1 MTEQQ
6 GHTSKGKGHSEQ
18 QHKDQA
24 AAAKTQAGQAHS
36 GQTKAVQA
44 KVRKITQWS
53 PIWIV
58 PVVAVLI
65 GGWML
70 YHTYKNQGATLT
82 LLSSTAEGLVP
93 GKTAIK
99 SRSVDVGKVVSV
111 ELSQDLKQVVIKARM
126 NPGTDVLL
134 NDESQLWV
142 VKPSVGRG
150 GITGLNTLLSG
161 AYIELQPGKGATNK
175 FNFEL
180 LESPP
185 IAPPDAPGVRVFLTS
200 GDATSLSVGDP
211 VLYRGYD
218 VGTVELGEFDPKA
231 RSMRYQLFV
240 RAPYDAL
247 VTTNVRFWQ
256 ASGMALD
263 MSAEGVRIE
272 MGSVATLL
280 SGGVTFDVLDGWP
293 KGEQAENNSEF
304 QLFQNKKSIQD
315 GLYNE
320 YLEYLLF
327 FDESVRGLTS
337 GAPVEYRGVRIGT
350 VMTVPYFFNMKKPL
364 QIAFNRGI
372 PVLIRVEAARL
383 YDSLTLPELQQ
394 ELDSAVHKGLR
405 AVLKTGNLL
414 TGGLYVDL
422 NIVEGAT
429 PQSSTAAVATP
440 SARTTAVHELAGD
453 DAGEPV
459 AVVTPL
465 APPALDEFAGYRLMP
480 TARSGLGHI
489 EQKVLQALDKINNL
503 PVEQVLADSSATLN
517 ETRELMSQSQ
527 QLVKSLDALIG
538 KDSTQQLPAELKTTL
553 EQLQQT
559 LQGMSPGSPVY
570 ERLNSNLQA
579 MDKVLRD
586 LQPVVQTMNQQ
597 SNALVISADP
607 KADPEPEQGVQP

>member
-1 MTEQQ
+1 MTEQ
-6 GHTSKGKGHSEQ
+6 
-18 QHKDQA
+18 A
-24 AAAKTQAGQAHS
+24 V
-36 GQTKAVQA
+36 KAR
-44 KVRKITQWS
+44 VRKITQWS

-65 GGWML
+65 GAWML
-70 YHTYKNQGATLT
+70 VYTYKNQGPTLT
-82 LLSSTAEGLVP
+82 LLASNAEGIIP

-99 SRSVDVGKVVSV
+99 SRSVDVGKVFSV

-126 NPGTDVLL
+126 NPGSDALL
-134 NDESQLWV
+134 NNESQLWV

-150 GITGLNTLLSG
+150 GVTGLNTLLSG
-161 AYIELQPGKGATNK
+161 AYIELQPGKGGTDK
-175 FNFEL
+175 FYYEL
-180 LESPP
+180 LDSPP

-200 GDATSLSVGDP
+200 SDATSLSVGDP

-218 VGTVELGEFDPKA
+218 VGTVELGQFDTEA
-231 RSMRYQLFV
+231 RSMRYQLFI

-247 VTTNVRFWQ
+247 VTENVRFWQ
-256 ASGMALD
+256 SSGMALD

-272 MGSVATLL
+272 MGSIATLL

-293 KGEQAENNSEF
+293 VGAQAANNSKF
-304 QLFQNKKSIQD
+304 QLFENKKSIQD

-350 VMTVPYFFNMKKPL
+350 VMTVPYFFNMKNPL

-372 PVLIRVEAARL
+372 PVLIRIESGRL
-383 YDSLTLPELQQ
+383 YDNLTLPQLQT
-394 ELDSAVHKGLR
+394 ELDQAVQQGLR

-414 TGGLYVDL
+414 TGGLYIDL
-422 NIVEGAT
+422 NIIEDA
-429 PQSSTAAVATP
+429 AAVQKPVTD
-440 SARTTAVHELAGD
+440 SAHGVQDVVTAVAN
-453 DAGEPV
+453 AAT
-459 AVVTPL
+459 AVSETMDPAAQVHVTPL
-465 APPALDEFAGYRLMP
+465 AVPELDQFVGYNILP

-517 ETRELMSQSQ
+517 ETRQLMLESQ
-527 QLVKSLDALIG
+527 QLVKSLDALVG
-538 KDSTQQLPAELKTTL
+538 KDSTQALPAEVQQSLLEMRKTL
-553 EQLQQT
+553 N
-559 LQGMSPGSPVY
+559 GFSAGSPVY
-570 ERLNSNLQA
+570 ERINSNLQA

-586 LQPVVQTMNQQ
+586 LQPVVQTLNQQ
-597 SNALVISADP
+597 SNALILGADP
-607 KADPEPEQGVQP
+607 KTDPEPKQGVKP

>member
-6 GHTSKGKGHSEQ
+6 GHPSKGKGHSEQ
-18 QHKDQA
+18 QHSDQA
-24 AAAKTQAGQAHS
+24 KAATAHS
-36 GQTKAVQA
+36 AQANSVQA

-218 VGTVELGEFDPKA
+218 VGTVELGEFDAKA
-231 RSMRYQLFV
+231 RSMRYQLFI

-247 VTTNVRFWQ
+247 VTENVRFWQ

-293 KGEQAENNSEF
+293 KGKQAINNSEF

-372 PVLIRVEAARL
+372 PVLIRVESGRL
-383 YDSLTLPELQQ
+383 YDNLTLPELQQ
-394 ELDSAVHKGLR
+394 ELDSAVQKGLR

-422 NIVEGAT
+422 NIVEGA
-429 PQSSTAAVATP
+429 AADTQAAKAQLAVQP
-440 SARTTAVHELAGD
+440 SAPAKSAVHELAGS
-453 DAGEPV
+453 DADNTAAAATALTP
-459 AVVTPL
+459 AV
-465 APPALDEFAGYRLMP
+465 LDEFAGYRLMP

>member
-1 MTEQQ
+1 MTEQ
-6 GHTSKGKGHSEQ
+6 
-18 QHKDQA
+18 A
-24 AAAKTQAGQAHS
+24 V
-36 GQTKAVQA
+36 KAR
-44 KVRKITQWS
+44 VRKITQWS

-65 GGWML
+65 GAWML
-70 YHTYKNQGATLT
+70 VYTYKNQGPTLT
-82 LLSSTAEGLVP
+82 LLASNAEGIIP

-99 SRSVDVGKVVSV
+99 SRSVDVGKVFSV

-126 NPGTDVLL
+126 NPGSDALL

-150 GITGLNTLLSG
+150 GVTGLNTLLSG
-161 AYIELQPGKGATNK
+161 AYIELQPGKGSTDK
-175 FNFEL
+175 FYYEL
-180 LESPP
+180 LDSPP

-218 VGTVELGEFDPKA
+218 VGTVELGEFDTA
-231 RSMRYQLFV
+231 GRSMRYQLFI

-247 VTTNVRFWQ
+247 VTENVRFWQ
-256 ASGMALD
+256 SSGMALD

-272 MGSVATLL
+272 MGSIATLL

-293 KGEQAENNSEF
+293 LGAPAANNSKF

-350 VMTVPYFFNMKKPL
+350 VMTVPYFFNMKNPL

-372 PVLIRVEAARL
+372 PVLIRIEAGRL
-383 YDSLTLPELQQ
+383 YDNLTLPQLQT
-394 ELDSAVHKGLR
+394 ELDQAVQQGLR

-414 TGGLYVDL
+414 TGGLYIDL
-422 NIVEGAT
+422 NIIEDAPPLETVEV
-429 PQSSTAAVATP
+429 AVA
-440 SARTTAVHELAGD
+440 AAADTTAVL
-453 DAGEPV
+453 DAVPDAVPDKV
-459 AVVTPL
+459 AVAAVDNVQATPL
-465 APPALDEFAGYRLMP
+465 AIPELDQFAGYKILP

-517 ETRELMSQSQ
+517 ETRQLMLESQ
-527 QLVKSLDALIG
+527 QLVKSLDALVG
-538 KDSTQQLPAELKTTL
+538 KDSTQALPAEVQQSLLEMRKTL
-553 EQLQQT
+553 N
-559 LQGMSPGSPVY
+559 GFSAGSPVY
-570 ERLNSNLQA
+570 ERINSNLQA

-586 LQPVVQTMNQQ
+586 LQPVVQTLNQQ
-597 SNALVISADP
+597 SNALILGADP
-607 KADPEPEQGVQP
+607 KTDPEPKQGVKP

>member
-1 MTEQQ
+1 MTEQ
-6 GHTSKGKGHSEQ
+6 
-18 QHKDQA
+18 A
-24 AAAKTQAGQAHS
+24 V
-36 GQTKAVQA
+36 KAR
-44 KVRKITQWS
+44 VRKITQWS

-65 GGWML
+65 GAWML
-70 YHTYKNQGATLT
+70 VYTYKNQGPTLT
-82 LLSSTAEGLVP
+82 LLASNAEGIIP

-99 SRSVDVGKVVSV
+99 SRSVDVGKVFSV

-126 NPGTDVLL
+126 NPGSDALL
-134 NDESQLWV
+134 NNESQLWV

-150 GITGLNTLLSG
+150 GVTGLNTLLSG
-161 AYIELQPGKGATNK
+161 AYIELQPGKGSTDK
-175 FNFEL
+175 FYYEL
-180 LESPP
+180 LDSPP

-200 GDATSLSVGDP
+200 SDATSLSVGDP

-218 VGTVELGEFDPKA
+218 VGTVELGQFDTEA
-231 RSMRYQLFV
+231 RSMRYQLFI

-247 VTTNVRFWQ
+247 VTENVRFWQ
-256 ASGMALD
+256 SSGMALD

-272 MGSVATLL
+272 MGSIATLL

-293 KGEQAENNSEF
+293 VGAQAANNSKF
-304 QLFQNKKSIQD
+304 QLFENKKSIQD

-350 VMTVPYFFNMKKPL
+350 VMTVPYFFNMKNPL

-372 PVLIRVEAARL
+372 PVLIRIESGRL
-383 YDSLTLPELQQ
+383 YDNLTLPQLQT
-394 ELDSAVHKGLR
+394 ELDQAVQQGLR

-414 TGGLYVDL
+414 TGGLYIDL
-422 NIVEGAT
+422 NIIED
-429 PQSSTAAVATP
+429 AAVLQ
-440 SARTTAVHELAGD
+440 TTATASTRVKDVVTAVADAATAVSETTDPAAQVH
-453 DAGEPV
+453 
-459 AVVTPL
+459 VTPL
-465 APPALDEFAGYRLMP
+465 AVPELDQFVGYNILP

-517 ETRELMSQSQ
+517 ETRQLMLESQ
-527 QLVKSLDALIG
+527 QLVKSLDALVG
-538 KDSTQQLPAELKTTL
+538 KDSTQALPAEVQQSLLEMRKTL
-553 EQLQQT
+553 N
-559 LQGMSPGSPVY
+559 GFSAGSPVY
-570 ERLNSNLQA
+570 ERINSNLQA

-586 LQPVVQTMNQQ
+586 LQPVVQTLNQQ
-597 SNALVISADP
+597 SNALILGADP
-607 KADPEPEQGVQP
+607 KTDPEPKQGVKP

>member
-1 MTEQQ
+1 VTEQ
-6 GHTSKGKGHSEQ
+6 TV
-18 QHKDQA
+18 
-24 AAAKTQAGQAHS
+24 
-36 GQTKAVQA
+36 KAR
-44 KVRKITQWS
+44 VRKITQWS

-65 GGWML
+65 GAWML
-70 YHTYKNQGATLT
+70 VYTYKNQGPTLT
-82 LLSSTAEGLVP
+82 LLASNAEGIIP

-99 SRSVDVGKVVSV
+99 SRSVDVGKVFSV

-126 NPGTDVLL
+126 NPGSDALL

-150 GITGLNTLLSG
+150 GVTGLNTLLSG
-161 AYIELQPGKGATNK
+161 AYIELQPGKGSTDK
-175 FNFEL
+175 FYYEL
-180 LESPP
+180 LDSPP
-185 IAPPDAPGVRVFLTS
+185 IAPPDAPGVRVYLTS

-218 VGTVELGEFDPKA
+218 VGTVELGEFDTA
-231 RSMRYQLFV
+231 GRSMRYQLFI

-247 VTTNVRFWQ
+247 VTENVRFWQ
-256 ASGMALD
+256 SSGMALD

-272 MGSVATLL
+272 MGSIATLL

-293 KGEQAENNSEF
+293 LGAPAANNSKF

-350 VMTVPYFFNMKKPL
+350 VMTVPYFFKMKNPL

-372 PVLIRVEAARL
+372 PVLIRIEAGRL
-383 YDSLTLPELQQ
+383 YDNLTLPQLQS
-394 ELDSAVHKGLR
+394 ELDQAVQQGLR

-414 TGGLYVDL
+414 TGGLYIDL
-422 NIVEGAT
+422 NIIEDAPPLKTVDVVV
-429 PQSSTAAVATP
+429 AVDTK
-440 SARTTAVHELAGD
+440 
-453 DAGEPV
+453 PV
-459 AVVTPL
+459 AVPVAADENVQATPL
-465 APPALDEFAGYRLMP
+465 AAPELDQFAGYKLLP

-517 ETRELMSQSQ
+517 ETRQLMLESQ
-527 QLVKSLDALIG
+527 QLVKSLDALVG
-538 KDSTQQLPAELKTTL
+538 KDSTQALPAELQQSLLEMRKTL
-553 EQLQQT
+553 N
-559 LQGMSPGSPVY
+559 GFSAGSPVY
-570 ERLNSNLQA
+570 ERINSNLQA

-586 LQPVVQTMNQQ
+586 LQPVVQTLNQQ
-597 SNALVISADP
+597 SNALILGADP
-607 KADPEPEQGVQP
+607 KTDPEPQQGVKP

>member
-1 MTEQQ
+1 MTEQ
-6 GHTSKGKGHSEQ
+6 
-18 QHKDQA
+18 
-24 AAAKTQAGQAHS
+24 
-36 GQTKAVQA
+36 AVKA

-65 GGWML
+65 GAWML
-70 YHTYKNQGATLT
+70 VYTYQNQGPTLT
-82 LLSSTAEGLVP
+82 LLASNAEGIIP

-99 SRSVDVGKVVSV
+99 SRSVDVGKVFSV

-126 NPGTDVLL
+126 NPGSDALL

-150 GITGLNTLLSG
+150 GVTGLNTLLSG
-161 AYIELQPGKGATNK
+161 AYIELQPGKGNTDK
-175 FNFEL
+175 FYYEL
-180 LESPP
+180 LDSPP

-218 VGTVELGEFDPKA
+218 VGTVELGEFDTA
-231 RSMRYQLFV
+231 ERSMRYQLFI

-247 VTTNVRFWQ
+247 VTENVRFWQ
-256 ASGMALD
+256 SSGMAMD

-272 MGSVATLL
+272 MGSIATLL
-280 SGGVTFDVLDGWP
+280 SGGVTFDVLEGWP
-293 KGEQAENNSEF
+293 LGSPAANNSKF

-350 VMTVPYFFNMKKPL
+350 VMTVPYFFKMNNPL

-372 PVLIRVEAARL
+372 PVLIRVEAGRL
-383 YDSLTLPELQQ
+383 YDSLTLPQLQT
-394 ELDSAVHKGLR
+394 ELDQAVQQGLR

-414 TGGLYVDL
+414 TGGLYIDL
-422 NIVEGAT
+422 NILEDTVLQAPTSKQPSADNEAQNRQVASTTQHPGGK
-429 PQSSTAAVATP
+429 STANVD
-440 SARTTAVHELAGD
+440 V
-453 DAGEPV
+453 EPV
-459 AVVTPL
+459 MVAEEGVETQVQLTPMV
-465 APPALDEFAGYRLMP
+465 PPALDQFAGYKLLP

-503 PVEQVLADSSATLN
+503 PVEKVLADSSATLN
-517 ETRELMSQSQ
+517 ETRQLMLESQ
-527 QLVKSLDALIG
+527 QLIKSLDTLVA
-538 KDSTQQLPAELKTTL
+538 KDSTQALPAELQQSLLEMRKTL
-553 EQLQQT
+553 N
-559 LQGMSPGSPVY
+559 GFSAGSPVY
-570 ERLNSNLQA
+570 ERINSNLQA

-586 LQPVVQTMNQQ
+586 LQPVVQTLNQQ
-597 SNALVISADP
+597 SNALILSADP
-607 KADPEPEQGVQP
+607 KADPQPQQGVKP

>member
-1 MTEQQ
+1 MTEQ
-6 GHTSKGKGHSEQ
+6 
-18 QHKDQA
+18 A
-24 AAAKTQAGQAHS
+24 V
-36 GQTKAVQA
+36 KAR
-44 KVRKITQWS
+44 VRKITQWS

-65 GGWML
+65 GAWML
-70 YHTYKNQGATLT
+70 VYTYKNQGPTLT
-82 LLSSTAEGLVP
+82 LLASNAEGIIP

-99 SRSVDVGKVVSV
+99 SRSVDVGKVFSV

-126 NPGTDVLL
+126 NPGSDALL

-150 GITGLNTLLSG
+150 GVTGLNTLLSG
-161 AYIELQPGKGATNK
+161 AYIELQPGKGSTDK
-175 FNFEL
+175 FYYEL
-180 LESPP
+180 LDSPP

-218 VGTVELGEFDPKA
+218 VGTVELGEFDTA
-231 RSMRYQLFV
+231 GRSMRYQLFI

-247 VTTNVRFWQ
+247 VTENVRFWQ
-256 ASGMALD
+256 SSGMALD

-272 MGSVATLL
+272 MGSIATLL

-293 KGEQAENNSEF
+293 VGAQAANNSKF
-304 QLFQNKKSIQD
+304 QLFENKKSIQD

-350 VMTVPYFFNMKKPL
+350 VMTVPYFFNMKNPL

-372 PVLIRVEAARL
+372 PVLIRVEAGRL
-383 YDSLTLPELQQ
+383 YDSLTLPQLQT
-394 ELDSAVHKGLR
+394 ELDQAVQQGLR

-414 TGGLYVDL
+414 TGGLYIDL
-422 NIVEGAT
+422 NIIEDAPTQAPADVVADV
-429 PQSSTAAVATP
+429 AAVAASDAAGT
-440 SARTTAVHELAGD
+440 SAAVVNAVTNPTAASGAE
-453 DAGEPV
+453 
-459 AVVTPL
+459 AVVTAIADAASEATDAAAANVQITPL
-465 APPALDEFAGYRLMP
+465 ATPELDQFAGYKILP

-517 ETRELMSQSQ
+517 ETKQLMLESQ
-527 QLVKSLDALIG
+527 QLVKSLDALVG
-538 KDSTQQLPAELKTTL
+538 KDSTQALPAEVQQSLLEMRKTL
-553 EQLQQT
+553 N
-559 LQGMSPGSPVY
+559 GFSAGSPVY
-570 ERLNSNLQA
+570 ERINSNLQA

-586 LQPVVQTMNQQ
+586 LQPVVQTLNQQ
-597 SNALVISADP
+597 SNALILGADP
-607 KADPEPEQGVQP
+607 KTDPEPKQGVKP

>member
-1 MTEQQ
+1 MTEQKP
-6 GHTSKGKGHSEQ
+6 GTEPATPK
-18 QHKDQA
+18 A
-24 AAAKTQAGQAHS
+24 ALS
-36 GQTKAVQA
+36 GSPGSATQA
-44 KVRKITQWS
+44 KVHRITQWS

-58 PVVAVLI
+58 PLVAVLI
-65 GGWML
+65 GLWML
-70 YHTYKNQGATLT
+70 VYTYQNQGPQLT
-82 LLSSTAEGLVP
+82 LLASNAEGIIS
-93 GKTAIK
+93 GKTTIK
-99 SRSVDVGKVVSV
+99 SRSVDVGKVMSV

-126 NPGTDVLL
+126 NPGTEPML

-150 GITGLNTLLSG
+150 GVTGLNTLLSG
-161 AYIELQPGKGATNK
+161 AYIELQPGKASTAK
-175 FNFEL
+175 YYYEL

-200 GDATSLSVGDP
+200 ADATSLSVGDP

-218 VGTVELGEFDPKA
+218 VGTVELGEFDPQA
-231 RSMRYQLFV
+231 RSMRYQLFI

-247 VTTNVRFWQ
+247 VTDNVRFWQ

-272 MGSVATLL
+272 MASVTTLL
-280 SGGVTFDVLDGWP
+280 SGGVTFDVLEGWP
-293 KGEQAENNSEF
+293 RGQQAKNNSQF
-304 QLFQNKKSIQD
+304 QLFQNKQSIQD

-350 VMTVPYFFNMKKPL
+350 VMTVPHFFNMKKPL

-372 PVLIRVEAARL
+372 PVLIRVEAGRL
-383 YDSLTLPELQQ
+383 YDSLTLQELQL
-394 ELDSAVHKGLR
+394 ELEQAVQQGLR

-422 NIVEGAT
+422 NIVSPEPSTTTVTAALAPEPVAAPAVAEAVT
-429 PQSSTAAVATP
+429 TAAAPQTAAVE
-440 SARTTAVHELAGD
+440 VLAL
-453 DAGEPV
+453 P
-459 AVVTPL
+459 PL
-465 APPALDEFAGYRLMP
+465 EQFAGYNLLP

-489 EQKVLQALDKINNL
+489 EQKVLQALDKVNNL

-517 ETRELMSQSQ
+517 QTRLLMEQSQ
-527 QLVKSLDALIG
+527 QLIQSLEALVA
-538 KDSTQQLPAELKTTL
+538 KDSSQAVPAELNKSL
-553 EQLQQT
+553 AEMRQT
-559 LQGMSPGSPVY
+559 LQGFSPGSPVY
-570 ERLNSNLQA
+570 ERINSNLQA
-579 MDKVLRD
+579 LDKVLRD
-586 LQPVVQTMNQQ
+586 LQPVVQTLNQQ

-607 KADPEPEQGVQP
+607 KADPEPEQGTQP

>member
-1 MTEQQ
+1 MTEQ
-6 GHTSKGKGHSEQ
+6 
-18 QHKDQA
+18 
-24 AAAKTQAGQAHS
+24 
-36 GQTKAVQA
+36 AVQA

-65 GGWML
+65 GAWML
-70 YHTYKNQGATLT
+70 VYTYKNQGPTLT
-82 LLSSTAEGLVP
+82 LLASNAEGIIP

-99 SRSVDVGKVVSV
+99 SRSVDVGKVFSV

-126 NPGTDVLL
+126 NPGSDALL

-150 GITGLNTLLSG
+150 GVTGLNTLLSG
-161 AYIELQPGKGATNK
+161 AYIELQPGKGSTDK
-175 FNFEL
+175 FYYEL
-180 LESPP
+180 LDSPP

-218 VGTVELGEFDPKA
+218 VGTVELGEFDTA
-231 RSMRYQLFV
+231 ERSMRYQLFI

-247 VTTNVRFWQ
+247 VTENVRFWQ
-256 ASGMALD
+256 SSGMAMD

-272 MGSVATLL
+272 MGSIATLL

-293 KGEQAENNSEF
+293 LGAPAANHSKF

-350 VMTVPYFFNMKKPL
+350 VVTVPYFFKMNNPL

-372 PVLIRVEAARL
+372 PVLIRIEAGRL
-383 YDSLTLPELQQ
+383 YDNLTLSQLQI
-394 ELDSAVHKGLR
+394 ELDQAVQQGLR

-422 NIVEGAT
+422 NIIADALPLEGAADV
-429 PQSSTAAVATP
+429 AAVEPAAPSNESSNESSNELSKVTEP
-440 SARTTAVHELAGD
+440 SASEPSTDAVQI
-453 DAGEPV
+453 
-459 AVVTPL
+459 TPL
-465 APPALDEFAGYRLMP
+465 AAPALDQFAGYKLLP

-517 ETRELMSQSQ
+517 ETRQLMLESQ
-527 QLVKSLDALIG
+527 QLVKSLDALVG
-538 KDSTQQLPAELKTTL
+538 QDSTQALPAELQQSLLEMRKTL
-553 EQLQQT
+553 N
-559 LQGMSPGSPVY
+559 GFSAGSPVY
-570 ERLNSNLQA
+570 ERINSNLQA

-586 LQPVVQTMNQQ
+586 LQPVVHTLNQQ
-597 SNALVISADP
+597 SNALILGADP
-607 KADPEPEQGVQP
+607 TTDPEPKQGVKP

>member
-1 MTEQQ
+1 MTEQKP
-6 GHTSKGKGHSEQ
+6 GT
-18 QHKDQA
+18 QA
-24 AAAKTQAGQAHS
+24 ATPNAASSGSTGAGSA
-36 GQTKAVQA
+36 TQA
-44 KVRKITQWS
+44 KVHRITQWS

-58 PVVAVLI
+58 PLVAVLI
-65 GGWML
+65 GLWML
-70 YHTYKNQGATLT
+70 VYTYQNQGPQLT
-82 LLSSTAEGLVP
+82 LLASNAEGIIS

-99 SRSVDVGKVVSV
+99 SRSVDVGKVMSV

-126 NPGTDVLL
+126 NPGTEPML

-150 GITGLNTLLSG
+150 GVTGLNTLLSG
-161 AYIELQPGKGATNK
+161 AYIELQPGKASTAK
-175 FNFEL
+175 YYYQL

-200 GDATSLSVGDP
+200 ADATSLSVGDP

-218 VGTVELGEFDPKA
+218 VGTVELGEFDPQA
-231 RSMRYQLFV
+231 RSMRYQLFI

-247 VTTNVRFWQ
+247 VTDNVRFWQ

-272 MGSVATLL
+272 MASVTTLL
-280 SGGVTFDVLDGWP
+280 SGGVTFDVLEGWP
-293 KGEQAENNSEF
+293 RGQQAKNNSQF
-304 QLFQNKKSIQD
+304 QLFQNKQSIQD

-350 VMTVPYFFNMKKPL
+350 VMTVPHFFNMKKPL

-372 PVLIRVEAARL
+372 PVLIRVEAGRL
-383 YDSLTLPELQQ
+383 YDSLTLQELQL
-394 ELDSAVHKGLR
+394 ELEQAVQQGLK

-422 NIVEGAT
+422 NIVSPDTAAAPVPAALAPEPALKAAADGDGAAT
-429 PQSSTAAVATP
+429 GSTAAVP
-440 SARTTAVHELAGD
+440 DTAAVQVLAL
-453 DAGEPV
+453 P
-459 AVVTPL
+459 PL
-465 APPALDEFAGYRLMP
+465 EQFAGYNLLP

-489 EQKVLQALDKINNL
+489 EQKVLQALDKVNNL

-517 ETRELMSQSQ
+517 QTRLLMEQSQ
-527 QLVKSLDALIG
+527 QLIQSLDALVA
-538 KDSTQQLPAELKTTL
+538 KESTQTMPAELNKSLL
-553 EQLQQT
+553 EMRQT
-559 LQGMSPGSPVY
+559 LQGFSPGSPVY
-570 ERLNSNLQA
+570 ERINSNLQA

-586 LQPVVQTMNQQ
+586 LQPVVQTLNQQ

-607 KADPEPEQGVQP
+607 KADPEPEQGTQP

>member
-1 MTEQQ
+1 VTEQ
-6 GHTSKGKGHSEQ
+6 
-18 QHKDQA
+18 A
-24 AAAKTQAGQAHS
+24 V
-36 GQTKAVQA
+36 KAR
-44 KVRKITQWS
+44 VRKITQWS

-65 GGWML
+65 GAWML
-70 YHTYKNQGATLT
+70 VYTYKNQGPTLT
-82 LLSSTAEGLVP
+82 LLASNAEGIIP

-99 SRSVDVGKVVSV
+99 SRSVDVGRVFSV

-126 NPGTDVLL
+126 NPGSDALL

-150 GITGLNTLLSG
+150 GVTGLNTLLSG
-161 AYIELQPGKGATNK
+161 AYIELQPGKGSTDK
-175 FNFEL
+175 FYYEL
-180 LESPP
+180 LDSPP

-218 VGTVELGEFDPKA
+218 VGTVELGEFDTAA
-231 RSMRYQLFV
+231 RSMRYQLFI

-247 VTTNVRFWQ
+247 VTENVRFWQ
-256 ASGMALD
+256 SSGMAMD

-272 MGSVATLL
+272 MGSIATLL

-293 KGEQAENNSEF
+293 VGAQASNNSKF
-304 QLFQNKKSIQD
+304 QLFENKKSIQD

-350 VMTVPYFFNMKKPL
+350 VMTVPYFFKMKNPL

-372 PVLIRVEAARL
+372 PVLIRVEAGRL
-383 YDSLTLPELQQ
+383 YDSLTLPQLQA
-394 ELDSAVHKGLR
+394 ELDQAVQQGLR

-414 TGGLYVDL
+414 TGGLYIDL
-422 NIVEGAT
+422 NIIEDAPPLAT
-429 PQSSTAAVATP
+429 TDVVS
-440 SARTTAVHELAGD
+440 D
-453 DAGEPV
+453 V
-459 AVVTPL
+459 AVVAASDVAGTGAAVVSAVTNPAVASGAEAVVTAIADGAGAASDAAAANVQVTPM
-465 APPALDEFAGYRLMP
+465 AVPELDQFAGYKLLP

-517 ETRELMSQSQ
+517 ETKQLMLESQ
-527 QLVKSLDALIG
+527 QLVKSLDALVG
-538 KDSTQQLPAELKTTL
+538 KDSTQALPAEVQQSLLEMRKTL
-553 EQLQQT
+553 N
-559 LQGMSPGSPVY
+559 GFSAGSPVY
-570 ERLNSNLQA
+570 ERINSNLQA

-586 LQPVVQTMNQQ
+586 LQPVVQTLNQQ
-597 SNALVISADP
+597 SNALILGADP
-607 KADPEPEQGVQP
+607 KTDPEPKQGVKP